1 MRLRLLQ
8 LTSALMFVYASIPS
22 GISRLQS
29 LSNLLRSRSK
39 PNPSFSVVL
48 LHCHS
53 SVSMRMTRD
62 GIEDDAAAAAADD
75 DDSAKKLEEK
85 RVGRTKKIPRIY
97 IESSSLNLN
106 MDVTLP
112 EDTSHYVSNVM
123 RMKPGDQLRV
133 FNGIQMVDYLAEVRP
148 TERRKGPVTLQILS
162 SLKATSSSDL
172 PKISVSFPYKS

>member
-1 MRLRLLQ
+1 
-8 LTSALMFVYASIPS
+8 
-22 GISRLQS
+22 
-29 LSNLLRSRSK
+29 
-39 PNPSFSVVL
+39 
-48 LHCHS
+48 
-53 SVSMRMTRD
+53 
-62 GIEDDAAAAAADD
+62 
-75 DDSAKKLEEK
+75 
-85 RVGRTKKIPRIY
+85 
-97 IESSSLNLN
+97 

-172 PKISVSFPYKS
+172 PKISVIFSPIKKPRLKMLFEKLTELGVSSLIPLITCRPTRFEHSKYQSIIELRQ